1 MSFEPLTPG
10 PQPAPARAPLADVR
24 VIAIEQYGAG
34 PWGSMQLAD
43 LGADVIKLEDPAAGG
58 DVARYVPP
66 YQEGEDSLFF
76 ESFNRNKR
84 SISLDLRAP
93 EGRAA
98 FRRLARRADAIYC
111 NLRGDLPERLG
122 LTYAQLRDVNPRIVC
137 CSLSGYG
144 RTGPRAASG
153 AYDYVIQGLSG
164 WMALTGDPDGPPARS
179 GLPLVDLAG
188 GYVAALSLLG
198 GLWRARRDGVGCDCD
213 VSLHETALALLAYVG
228 TWAATEGYRPKRL
241 ADSAHPSVVPFQAFA
256 TADGW
261 IVVAC
266 PKDKFWRALAAGL
279 GCPELADDARFATMA
294 ARFEHRAALLAE
306 LRPRF
311 AVRATAELLAL
322 LDGAGVPC
330 GPVNDVAEALA
341 DPQVAARGSLIE
353 VEHPRLGTIRQ
364 VASPLRVDERWRS
377 AHPGPARGEHTAEV
391 LRELGGYEDAEI
403 AALAAAGAL
412 GASSE
417 TTTRS
422 ED

>member
-1 MSFEPLTPG
+1 V
-10 PQPAPARAPLADVR
+10 RAPLADVR
-24 VIAIEQYGAG
+24 VLAIEQYGAG

-43 LGADVIKLEDPAAGG
+43 LGADVIKLEDPSAGG

-84 SISLDLRAP
+84 SISLDLRT
-93 EGRAA
+93 EQGRAVL
-98 FRRLARRADAIYC
+98 RRLARRVDAVYC

-122 LTYAQLRDVNPRIVC
+122 LTFAHLREVNPRIVC

-144 RTGPRAASG
+144 RTGPRAATG
-153 AYDYVIQGLSG
+153 AYDYVIQGLCG
-164 WMALTGDPDGPPARS
+164 WMALTGDPDGAPARS

-213 VSLHETALALLAYVG
+213 VSLHETALALLAYLG
-228 TWAATEGYRPKRL
+228 TWTATAGFRPQRL

-266 PKDKFWRALAAGL
+266 PKDKFWRALAVAL
-279 GCPELADDARFATMA
+279 GEPALARDARFSTMA
-294 ARFEHRAALLAE
+294 GRFEHRAALLAE

-311 AVRATAELLAL
+311 AARSTGELLDL
-322 LDGAGVPC
+322 LDAAGVPC
-330 GPVNDVAEALA
+330 GPVNDVGEALV
-341 DPQVAARGSLIE
+341 DQQVAARGSIIE
-353 VEHPRLGTIRQ
+353 VAHPRLGPIRQ
-364 VASPLRVDERWRS
+364 IASPLRVDERWRTPR
-377 AHPGPARGEHTAEV
+377 PGPARGEHTAEV
-391 LRELGGYEDAEI
+391 LREQGGYDTREI
-403 AALAAAGAL
+403 AALAATGVL
-412 GASSE
+412 GPGGEATE
-417 TTTRS
+417 AQA
-422 ED
+422 